1 MIVVVPEEEF
11 LILSWTGAGT
21 IGVFINVHGD
31 PVRGTLQWPNHPL
44 SVCLDYPYITALLPD
59 QTIQAHDIESQEIAQ
74 VLPPPP
80 PPSLND
86 FSPSTLLSAE
96 RRALSTSS
104 NGFFVPLQQRPDK
117 LMLKKINLLSRNAKP
132 GGREVVPAEQEQPEV
147 TGDTEETEAHEVV
160 DIPEESV
167 TPYDL

>member
-1 MIVVVPEEEF
+1 MGTPCAALCSGPTTHFPSVRSAIY
-11 LILSWTGAGT
+11 LSAHLNCTTG
-21 IGVFINVHGD
+21 
-31 PVRGTLQWPNHPL
+31 
-44 SVCLDYPYITALLPD
+44 LDYPYITALLPD

-86 FSPSTLLSAE
+86 VSPSALLGAE